1 MELTT
6 KKRLPLPS
14 AWSRFARS
22 QLSMLIMVGSSIT
35 WTYQP
40 HFSTVDLW
48 LFQRLVGELNYL
60 LKSRWDV
67 GFAVSVVSRYMHRP
81 QQVHLQATLDF
92 LWYLLPHPS
101 IWKEKE
107 LLLSG
112 YSDADYAG
120 NPNDHTSTGAFI
132 FLCGSSPISW
142 CS

>member
-1 MELTT
+1 
-6 KKRLPLPS
+6 
-14 AWSRFARS
+14 
-22 QLSMLIMVGSSIT
+22 MLIMVGSSIT

-120 NPNDHTSTGAFI
+120 NPNDHTSTGKVEEGTIQDAFGVEAGALDASGLF
-132 FLCGSSPISW
+132 FLTFSCGSY
-142 CS
+142 